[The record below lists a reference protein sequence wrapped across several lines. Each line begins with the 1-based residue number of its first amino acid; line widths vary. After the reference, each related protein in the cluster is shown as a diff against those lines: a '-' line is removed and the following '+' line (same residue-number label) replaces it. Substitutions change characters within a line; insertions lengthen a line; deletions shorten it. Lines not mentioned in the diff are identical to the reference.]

1 MIFIFLWKTRWQ
13 TIIMYAK
20 LMIPRQ
26 LLRIKTNLRMINDDE
41 HNICRPTHRRY
52 EKQITCS
59 I

>member
-41 HNICRPTHRRY
+41 HNICRSIDRHQ

-59 I
+59 T

>member
-41 HNICRPTHRRY
+41 HNICRSMDRPK

-59 I
+59 T